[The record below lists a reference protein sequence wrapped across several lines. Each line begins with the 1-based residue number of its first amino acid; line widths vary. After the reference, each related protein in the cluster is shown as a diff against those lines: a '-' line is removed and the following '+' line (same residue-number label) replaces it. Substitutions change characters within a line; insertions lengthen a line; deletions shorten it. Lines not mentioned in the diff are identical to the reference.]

1 MEIKLLQ
8 NIDWRYGEYLK
19 ENLVLE
25 KSEYESEFPY
35 INRIKY
41 ELYNVETNERVEI
54 LPNIEK
60 YNIGDIVN
68 VSMSS
73 DYIYFVNL
81 YENNKNDVSD
91 DDSDHINNIDDING
105 VISIIRYN
113 ILTKETDSVYSYNE
127 NISELN
133 KTKRIKLFIVNNFY
147 LIIQNEY
154 LVQNSSQTYAGFFK
168 FALKM
173 YNLKDET
180 EYIIADENFT
190 KNGISNII
198 PLSETQAVI
207 KTGFSLLEDNRYN
220 VLEQEECSLE
230 ALSFVNISQMI
241 SDLIIG
247 QTSVALETIEQA
259 YYTNTISYVK
269 KSKNY
274 LIYSCIN
281 NETKEEEVK
290 FYNLT
295 NKEIKS
301 CINQDVIR
309 ESDLANPYIINS
321 EPYICIIKEDETSF
335 LNLNTNKIELKN
347 DEGLKLRKI
356 FEDTVLF
363 SGIATTLLTKK
374 IKPFFDII
382 SFPRGELL
390 HHEQNEYVD
399 SFMDEN
405 NNIYVIMK

>member
-168 FALKM
+168 FDLKM

-382 SFPRGELL
+382 SFPRGDLL

>member
-168 FALKM
+168 FDLKM

>member
-41 ELYNVETNERVEI
+41 ELFNIETNERVEI

-73 DYIYFVNL
+73 DYLYFVNL

-91 DDSDHINNIDDING
+91 DNFNDINNING

-113 ILTKETDSVYSYNE
+113 ILTKETDSVYSYND

-133 KTKRIKLFIVNNFY
+133 KTKRLKLFIINNLY

-154 LVQNSSQTYAGFFK
+154 LVQNSSQTYTGFFK
-168 FALKM
+168 FDLKM
-173 YNLKDET
+173 YNLKDDS

-190 KNGISNII
+190 KNGISDII

-247 QTSVALETIEQA
+247 QTSIALETIEQA

-290 FYNLT
+290 FYNLA

-321 EPYICIIKEDETSF
+321 DPYICIIKKEETSF
-335 LNLNTNKIELKN
+335 LNLNTNKLDFKN
-347 DEGLKLRKI
+347 DDGMKLRNI
-356 FEDTVLF
+356 FGDTILF
-363 SGIATTLLTKK
+363 SGISTTLLTKK

-382 SFPRGELL
+382 SFPQGELL

>member
-1 MEIKLLQ
+1 MEIKILQ
-8 NIDWRYGEYLK
+8 NADWRDGKYLK

-41 ELYNVETNERVEI
+41 DLFNLETNERVEI

-60 YNIGDIVN
+60 YNIGDIIN
-68 VSMSS
+68 VSMYSE
-73 DYIYFVNL
+73 YLYFVNL
-81 YENNKNDVSD
+81 YENNGNDTSD
-91 DDSDHINNIDDING
+91 DNVIN
-105 VISIIRYN
+105 VSISIIRYN
-113 ILTKETDSVYSYNE
+113 IITKETLSLYSYND
-127 NISELN
+127 NIMELN
-133 KTKRIKLFIVNNFY
+133 KTKRLKLFVINNLY

-168 FALKM
+168 FDLKM
-173 YNLKDET
+173 YNLKDDT
-180 EYIIADENFT
+180 EYIITDENFI
-190 KNGISNII
+190 KNGISYII

-230 ALSFVNISQMI
+230 SLSFVNISQMI

-247 QTSVALETIEQA
+247 QTSIALETIEQA

-295 NKEIKS
+295 TKEIKS

-321 EPYICIIKEDETSF
+321 EPYICIIKEDKTSF
-335 LNLNTNKIELKN
+335 LNLNTNKLEFKN
-347 DEGLKLRKI
+347 DNGMKFRNV

-363 SGIATTLLTKK
+363 SGVSTTLLTKK

-382 SFPRGELL
+382 SFPQGKLL

-399 SFMDEN
+399 SFTDEN
-405 NNIYVIMK
+405 NNIYIIMK

>member
-1 MEIKLLQ
+1 MEIKILQ
-8 NIDWRYGEYLK
+8 NADWRDGKYLK

-41 ELYNVETNERVEI
+41 DLFNLETNERVEI

-60 YNIGDIVN
+60 YNIGDIIN
-68 VSMSS
+68 VSMYSE
-73 DYIYFVNL
+73 YLYFVNL
-81 YENNKNDVSD
+81 YENNGNDTSD
-91 DDSDHINNIDDING
+91 DNVIN
-105 VISIIRYN
+105 VSISIIRYN
-113 ILTKETDSVYSYNE
+113 IITKETLSLYSYND
-127 NISELN
+127 NIMELN
-133 KTKRIKLFIVNNFY
+133 KTKRLKLFVINNLY

-168 FALKM
+168 FDLKM
-173 YNLKDET
+173 YNLKDDT
-180 EYIIADENFT
+180 EYIITDENFI
-190 KNGISNII
+190 KNGISDII

-230 ALSFVNISQMI
+230 SLSFVNISQMI

-247 QTSVALETIEQA
+247 QTSIALETIEQA

-295 NKEIKS
+295 TKEIKS

-321 EPYICIIKEDETSF
+321 EPYICIIKEDKTSF
-335 LNLNTNKIELKN
+335 LNLNTNKLEFKN
-347 DEGLKLRKI
+347 DNGMKFRNV

-363 SGIATTLLTKK
+363 SGVSTTLLTKK

-382 SFPRGELL
+382 SFPQGKLL

-399 SFMDEN
+399 SFTDEN
-405 NNIYVIMK
+405 NNIYIIMK